1 MITMQIYG
9 KILPVQ
15 YQTLQ
20 DMEPYLAGSLVS
32 MSTLTLAS
40 SSLNVWHNS
49 QQVTFRAC

>member
-9 KILPVQ
+9 KILQ

-20 DMEPYLAGSLVS
+20 GMKPHLAGSLVS
-32 MSTLTLAS
+32 IFTLLLAS

-49 QQVTFRAC
+49 QQVTYDAC